1 MDDLKHLARGLMTLE
16 ERLVACNRC
25 GLCQSVCPVYGETLL
40 ETDVS
45 RGKLAMLENLGRLVV
60 DDAEGVGERL
70 SRCLLCG
77 ACQHACPSGVDT
89 FTLFLDARAILFT
102 YLGLS
107 PVKRVL
113 FRSLLPRPALLNALL
128 AVGMPFR
135 NLVLKA
141 DNNPQNTCTAPALV
155 PLLGRRHLPVM
166 PEKSLH
172 ASVGALNIPAG
183 KSRVKVAFFAGCMGD
198 KVYTAMS
205 EACLRVFDHHE
216 VGVFM
221 PAEQVC
227 CGLPAL
233 TSGDL
238 PGFEKMVARNV
249 DILKSGTYDYIVS
262 PCPSCTMAIRNL
274 WADRCR
280 RMTAAY
286 RDAINELAM
295 KAIDINAL
303 LVDVLKVRPKST
315 RGPKG
320 NKIPLTYH
328 DPCHLRL
335 SLGVVDQPRA
345 LLRMNSAYD
354 LRELKEA
361 DRCCGCGGT
370 FTLAQPDLSARIGKR
385 KARHIAEVGAHVVAT
400 SCPACMMQIADSLAR
415 EGSAVTV
422 KHSIEIYAESLG

>member
-1 MDDLKHLARGLMTLE
+1 MEDLKHLARALMTLE

-45 RGKLAMLENLGRLVV
+45 RGKLSMLENLGRMVI
-60 DDAEGVGERL
+60 DDPEGVSERL

-89 FTLFLDARAILFT
+89 FALFLDARAILYT

-107 PVKRVL
+107 PIKRAL
-113 FRSLLPRPALLNALL
+113 FRTLLPRPALLNSLMAL
-128 AVGMPFR
+128 GMPFR
-135 NLVLKA
+135 DLVLKA

-155 PLLGRRHLPVM
+155 PFLGKRHLPSV
-166 PEKSLH
+166 PAKPLH
-172 ASVGALNIPAG
+172 ATVGALNLPAG

-205 EACLRVFDHHE
+205 EACLKVFDHHE

-221 PAEQVC
+221 PDEQVC

-233 TSGDL
+233 ASGDL
-238 PGFEKMVARNV
+238 QGFEKMVARNV

-262 PCPSCTMAIRNL
+262 PCPSCTMAIKNL
-274 WADRCR
+274 WAERCR
-280 RMTAAY
+280 RMSAAY

-303 LVDVLKVRPKST
+303 LVDVLKVRPKPQRS
-315 RGPKG
+315 GKG
-320 NKIPLTYH
+320 KIPLTYH

-335 SLGVVDQPRA
+335 SLGVAEQPRA
-345 LLRMNSAYD
+345 LLRMNQSYD

-370 FTLAQPDLSARIGKR
+370 FTLTQPELSARIGKR
-385 KARHIAEVGAHVVAT
+385 KADHIAETGAQVVAT

-415 EGSAVTV
+415 QGSPAAV
-422 KHSIEIYAESLG
+422 KHSIEIYAESLR